1 MSPSGSKDG
10 YRPISDYGLI
20 GDAHSCALVSSDGS
34 VDWACFPRFD
44 SRSVFGRL
52 LDKNIG
58 GHFTVRPLDT
68 VRTTRRYLPATNI
81 LETTFHTKKGTA
93 VLTDFMPAHG
103 HDRPGDPNEIFP
115 EQQIGRILKC
125 TSGSVEF
132 EAVCQ
137 PRFDYG
143 AIVPHAMTLNPHSG
157 YAHGGAD
164 ALAFYSSAPMEVEDN
179 GFVARG
185 RMDSGS
191 TAYFSARYS
200 HPTNHEIELLGS
212 AEVELRFEDTKRF
225 WEEWSAK
232 LTYEG
237 PYRDDVLRS
246 VLTLKAL
253 TYAPTGGL
261 VAAATTSLPEA
272 IGGSRNWDYRYT
284 WIRDATFALY
294 ALNIVGFVD
303 EARAFKDWLERA
315 TAGRAADLQ
324 VMYGLG
330 GERRLTEIELPHLE
344 GYRRSR
350 PVRIGNGAHSQ
361 FQLDI
366 YGEVLD
372 SAHLYRKYVGGF
384 DDEYWEFCRDV
395 AQFVM
400 DHWKEPDDGIWET
413 RGGRQHFVFSKVMC
427 WVALHRAV
435 LTVRDT
441 GREGDVDRWRTVMEE
456 IRQEVLEKGY
466 DPEVGAF
473 VQHYGS
479 KTLDASNLML
489 PLVRFIKATDPRM
502 RSTIEKTAQELT
514 SPSGLVYRYRDY
526 DDGIGGQEGAFTLCS
541 FWLADN
547 LILLGET
554 DRARAM
560 FENLLGHAND
570 LGLFSEE
577 VLPETGEMLGNF
589 PQAFTHVAVI
599 NTAVQLRKAVQRAA
613 V

>member
-1 MSPSGSKDG
+1 MSPSDSNDG

-200 HPTNHEIELLGS
+200 HPTNHEIEVLGS
-212 AEVELRFEDTKRF
+212 TEVKLHFEKTKRF

-284 WIRDATFALY
+284 WIRDAAFALY

-372 SAHLYRKYVGGF
+372 SAHLYRKYVGKL

-395 AQFVM
+395 AQFVI

-441 GREGDVDRWRTVMEE
+441 GHDGDVVRWKAVMEE
-456 IRQEVLEKGY
+456 IRQDVLENGY

-489 PLVRFIKATDPRM
+489 PLVKFIKASDPRM
-502 RSTIEKTAQELT
+502 RSTIEKTAKELT

-526 DDGIGGQEGAFTLCS
+526 DDGIGGQEGTFTLCT

-560 FENLLGHAND
+560 FEDLLGHSND

-577 VLPETGEMLGNF
+577 VNPETGEMLGNF

-599 NTAVQLRKAVQRAA
+599 NTAVQLRKAMQRAA
-613 V
+613 R